1 MRLVNWFYTFPLRLR
16 SLFRRDH
23 VERDLDEELTY
34 HLEQKTDAYMTHGL
48 SPEEAQRAAL
58 RDMDGIEQ
66 RKEQCRDAR
75 GVGWIEDLMR
85 DLRYAVRTLR
95 CSPGFTA
102 TVVLSLALGIGA
114 NTAIFSVMDG
124 LMLRMLPVRDPAQLV
139 RIQGATYV
147 EFLKLHVTF
156 DVFPR
161 TVYEH
166 FRDHNQVFTDMF
178 AFHDLDRPEIAIDG
192 RTEGF
197 GQVQLVSGN
206 FFPALGVNAI
216 VGRSIT
222 ADEDRAANPVAVI
235 SYGYWKRRFA
245 LDRSVIGK
253 KVTVNNVVLEV
264 IGVTPARFFGISP
277 DAAPDLW
284 APLRMQNQFTVL
296 NGQSDVMN
304 IMARMKGSVTV
315 QQSSAALAVLY
326 QQIPE
331 DLRSFRKGNSK
342 ETSIAA
348 LPGGH
353 GYSTLREQFSRPME
367 ILTIVAG
374 LVLLTACANVASL
387 LLARA
392 TARRTEM
399 STRLAIG
406 AGRARLIRQLLT
418 ESWLL
423 AVAGGMAGLALA
435 WWGNSALLSL
445 LPSGPAPLTLQ
456 LDARILGFTAA
467 VSALTGILFG
477 LVPAL
482 RGTQVNLAASTRTA
496 TATRSGLRLNKLLVV
511 SQVAM
516 SLLLLA
522 IGGLFVRSL
531 GNLKNVD
538 LGFNPERLVQVS
550 IDTQGAGYRGPQI
563 PALYQQLLQQLSA
576 IPGVHSVS
584 GVRNGM
590 IQNGNSSTSIF
601 IPGFTPPGENTLVDS
616 ADVGPRFFETAGL
629 PLVSGRDF
637 SLADNATSPKVVIIS
652 EALARQYFPGENPVG
667 KRLGTSPNQATGFEV
682 VGVAKDAKMVTVRRN
697 AGPQL
702 YFAVLQTRTNRLNAM
717 EVRTTGD
724 PASVIATARQEVLA
738 INNRL
743 LVSVKPLPQQIDD
756 TLLQERM
763 IGKLSALFGLLA
775 LLLAGGGLY
784 GLMAYS
790 VARRTNEIGIRM
802 ALGAERERVLG
813 MILRET
819 LVLVCIG
826 VAIGIPV
833 LLGAVRL
840 VGHWIDG
847 LLFGVRTTD
856 PVTIALAALLL
867 AVAALLA
874 GYVPARRAARLDQMV
889 ALRYE

>member
-16 SLFRRDH
+16 SLFRRDR
-23 VERDLDEELTY
+23 VERDLDEELAY
-34 HLEQKTDAYMTHGL
+34 HMEQTTAAYIARGL
-48 SPEEAQRAAL
+48 SPDEAQRAAL

-75 GVGWIEDLMR
+75 GVGWVEDLVG

-95 CSPGFTA
+95 RSPAFTA
-102 TVVLSLALGIGA
+102 IVVFSLALGIGA
-114 NTAIFSVMDG
+114 NTAMFSVMDG
-124 LMLRMLPVRDPAQLV
+124 LMLRMLPVRDPEQLV
-139 RIQGATYV
+139 RIQGAQYK
-147 EFLKLHVTF
+147 EFLKAYVTF
-156 DVFPR
+156 ERFPR
-161 TVYEH
+161 AMYEH
-166 FRDHNQVFTDMF
+166 FRDHNEVFADTF
-178 AFHDLDRPEIAIDG
+178 AFHDLARPEIAMDG
-192 RTEGF
+192 RTESF

-206 FFPALGVNAI
+206 FFPALGVSAI
-216 VGRSIT
+216 VGRRIT
-222 ADEDRAANPVAVI
+222 TDEDWAAEPVAVI

-253 KVTVNNVVLEV
+253 KVTVNNVVLEI

-277 DAAPDLW
+277 DAAPEIW

-296 NGQSDVMN
+296 NGQNDVMN
-304 IMARMKGSVTV
+304 IMAHLKRGVTA
-315 QQSSAALAVLY
+315 QQASAELVVLY
-326 QQIPE
+326 RQIPE
-331 DLRSFRKGNSK
+331 DRFRTGYSK
-342 ETSIAA
+342 EATIEA
-348 LPGGH
+348 LPGGR
-353 GYSTLREQFSRPME
+353 GYSTLREQFSRPLE
-367 ILTIVAG
+367 ILTIVVI

-406 AGRARLIRQLLT
+406 ANRARLIRQLLT

-423 AVAGGMAGLALA
+423 AVAGGLAGLALA

-445 LPSGPAPLTLQ
+445 LPSGPAPLILH
-456 LDARILGFTAA
+456 LDARILGFTVA

-477 LVPAL
+477 LAPAL
-482 RGTQVNLAASTRTA
+482 RGTRVNLAASTRTS
-496 TATRSGLRLNKLLVV
+496 TATRSGLRLNKILVV

-522 IGGLFVRSL
+522 AAGLFVRSL

-538 LGFNPERLVQVS
+538 LGFNPERLIQVS
-550 IDTQGAGYRGPQI
+550 LDTGGAGYRSPQI
-563 PALYQQLLQQLSA
+563 PALYQQLLERLGA

-584 GVRNGM
+584 GVRNGI
-590 IQNGNSSTSIF
+590 IQNDSTSTSIF
-601 IPGFTPPGENTLVDS
+601 VPGFTPPGEDTRVDS

-652 EALARQYFPGENPVG
+652 EALAKRYFPGQNPVG
-667 KRLGTSPNQATGFEV
+667 KLLASSPSQATGFEI
-682 VGVAKDAKMVTVRRN
+682 VGIAKDAKIVTVRRN

-702 YFAVLQTRTNRLNAM
+702 YFAMLQTHPNRLNAM
-717 EVRTTGD
+717 EIRTTGD
-724 PASVIATARQEVLA
+724 PASVMATARQQVLA

-743 LVSVKPLPQQIDD
+743 LLSVKPLRQQIDD

-775 LLLAGGGLY
+775 LLLASGGLY

-802 ALGAERERVLG
+802 ALGAERGRVLG

-826 VAIGIPV
+826 IAIGIPV
-833 LLGAVRL
+833 ALAAVRL
-840 VGHWIDG
+840 ARHWMDS
-847 LLFGVRTTD
+847 LLFGVQATD
-856 PVTIALAALLL
+856 PVTLALAALLL
-867 AVAALLA
+867 AIAAVLA
-874 GYVPARRAARLDQMV
+874 GDMPARRAARLDQMA